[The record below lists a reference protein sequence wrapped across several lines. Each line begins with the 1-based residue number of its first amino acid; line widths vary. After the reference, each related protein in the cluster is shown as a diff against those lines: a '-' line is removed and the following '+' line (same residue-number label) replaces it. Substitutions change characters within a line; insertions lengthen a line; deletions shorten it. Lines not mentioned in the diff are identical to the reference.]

1 MQIDWILFQKK
12 VSHVQDQVLNKI
24 FNFFMMNYF
33 KFTFLPMSSLFYSY
47 STTSK
52 INRSDAIRNRF
63 EGVDNIKIG
72 ASGVKEIKETYG
84 NQDIV
89 KYCESWRG
97 GSIFPFFFIGS
108 YNK

>member
-12 VSHVQDQVLNKI
+12 VIHLQDQVLNKI

-33 KFTFLPMSSLFYSY
+33 KFTFLLMTSLFFSC

-52 INRSDAIRNRF
+52 INGSDGIINRF

-84 NQDIV
+84 NVRSEEHTSELQSRPHLV
-89 KYCESWRG
+89 CRLL
-97 GSIFPFFFIGS
+97 
-108 YNK
+108 